1 MWRLGL
7 TGTYLG
13 DYFGILMPARV
24 TGFPFSWTSAPMY
37 DGSTLLFLAKAI
49 AEGSPVGLVLTAWVY
64 IVYALARAWEDPFTA
79 YIYETA
85 AAEAAASTPP
95 AKKRQ

>member
-1 MWRLGL
+1 
-7 TGTYLG
+7 
-13 DYFGILMPARV
+13 MPARV

-64 IVYALARAWEDPFTA
+64 IVYSLARAWEEYVECRGFGAVPSRVCGCPSVGVGVYAGVVDDG
-79 YIYETA
+79 
-85 AAEAAASTPP
+85 
-95 AKKRQ
+95 